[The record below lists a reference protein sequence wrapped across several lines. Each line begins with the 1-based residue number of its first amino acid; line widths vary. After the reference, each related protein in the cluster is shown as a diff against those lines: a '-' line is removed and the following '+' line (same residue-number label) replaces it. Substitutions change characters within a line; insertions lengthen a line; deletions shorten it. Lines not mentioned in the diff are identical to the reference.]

1 MPGAIVIVSC
11 KNTNKIAVGIFDSY
25 MIWDS
30 FLLQVPFRFP
40 ESAMKL
46 LLVMRGGMQVS
57 MERDLHISSPPE
69 DGFPPGRWKR
79 EAEILPN
86 FYPSSS
92 SVFVLSCR
100 YIIIFY
106 IYFFLPEKHS
116 TTAMD
121 TLWKEVTPSA
131 LQWENPQ
138 EAEYSQTWRS
148 AQQTS
153 LLPTFLQPFSQCLN
167 ASYPCCSLLFCQT

>member
-1 MPGAIVIVSC
+1 MPLSLSLVRTQNCCRNLWFIHDLRFIFTLGTFQISRVCNETIVS
-11 KNTNKIAVGIFDSY
+11 N
-25 MIWDS
+25 
-30 FLLQVPFRFP
+30 
-40 ESAMKL
+40 
-46 LLVMRGGMQVS
+46 
-57 MERDLHISSPPE
+57 ERWNAGLYGERSPYFFPPE

-116 TTAMD
+116 TTAMY